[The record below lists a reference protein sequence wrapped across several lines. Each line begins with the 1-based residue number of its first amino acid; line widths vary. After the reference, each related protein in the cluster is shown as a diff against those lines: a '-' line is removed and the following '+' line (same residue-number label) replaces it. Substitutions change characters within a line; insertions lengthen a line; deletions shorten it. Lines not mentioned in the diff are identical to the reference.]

1 MFLTAIFKRDLLRVE
16 KIFLQIQKMKAGH
29 VFVINDLIYSCSK
42 DNVYKVLNRLKKD
55 NIINVAYKGIYYKI
69 EYSEFLGG
77 KPLPPDTMDVIKKII
92 EKNKEIIQLHGAEVA
107 NRFRISTQM
116 PLTLVFLTSGY
127 SREIDICGA
136 RVKFIHTSNKRLLQ
150 YPMHDIGRAIACL
163 DYLGKNLV
171 DDKVLEKISNHIGEE
186 NFNALKDSDID
197 LWMKKSIYKYQ
208 LNKKL

>member
-1 MFLTAIFKRDLLRVE
+1 
-16 KIFLQIQKMKAGH
+16 
-29 VFVINDLIYSCSK
+29 
-42 DNVYKVLNRLKKD
+42 
-55 NIINVAYKGIYYKI
+55 
-69 EYSEFLGG
+69 
-77 KPLPPDTMDVIKKII
+77 
-92 EKNKEIIQLHGAEVA
+92 
-107 NRFRISTQM
+107 M